1 MCRSNGRAFLKT
13 LPWLDGMSFPGDLV
27 RYLFPRSSSRGRR
40 RPSSSSRLLPS
51 TVLLS
56 FSRTS
61 SLHPSFPPSLI
72 RPPPE
77 RWGKRVATRRNA
89 VQIAG
94 LVPGAISP
102 RSRLLRMCAWRKI
115 ASREFLSAGKSRS
128 RQIETEIDR
137 NTGDDLRP
145 FLLLSLVSEFDRRGK
160 ASRENFTS
168 NTTTVVIEFFVPVK
182 YYFAI
187 RIKKKKKR
195 REKVRTKR

>member
-102 RSRLLRMCAWRKI
+102 RSRLLRMCVCVCAWRKI

-168 NTTTVVIEFFVPVK
+168 NTTAVVIEFFVPVK

-187 RIKKKKKR
+187 RIKKKK
-195 REKVRTKR
+195 REEKK